1 MGVEVVGVVEATRA
15 PAFGGTGF
23 ACLREDD
30 GRVDRGRAEPDT
42 RSVKGAGR
50 CVDRIRNPRTRTA
63 QTEMSV
69 GR

>member
-1 MGVEVVGVVEATRA
+1 MGFGRGDEA
-15 PAFGGTGF
+15 PAFGGTGI
-23 ACLREDD
+23 ACLHEDD

-42 RSVKGAGR
+42 RSLKGAGR

-63 QTEMSV
+63 QTEVSV